1 MRVLE
6 IGPSSTGSKGGM
18 ATVIQGI
25 SESKELNKIHDIDL
39 FDSYIDGN
47 IFTRIIFSIYSYFK
61 FYTVYKKY
69 DLFHIHMASYGSSFR
84 KMYYIKLLKK
94 KNKKVI
100 VHIHGAKYLEF
111 YNSLKKSKQMYI
123 TENLNKSD
131 MVIAL
136 SEGWK
141 SEFETQLN
149 LKNVYVLNN
158 GINTEDYE
166 RANSDCIENKY
177 KFLFLGRLGKRKGA
191 YDLLSAIEELSKE
204 GVNVTCYMAGDGE
217 IDKFR
222 KIISEKKLED
232 NIKIIGWIDKEE
244 KIELLKNISTLILP
258 SYNEGLP
265 MAILEGMACGK
276 AIISTNVGSIPEVVI
291 QDQNGII
298 VEPGNIEQIKN
309 AIKQVISNDEKLI
322 NMSLNNIDAIDKNY
336 SRKKMHET
344 LIKYFKYVK
353 EKDTCK

>member
-1 MRVLE
+1 
-6 IGPSSTGSKGGM
+6 
-18 ATVIQGI
+18 
-25 SESKELNKIHDIDL
+25 
-39 FDSYIDGN
+39 
-47 IFTRIIFSIYSYFK
+47 
-61 FYTVYKKY
+61 
-69 DLFHIHMASYGSSFR
+69 
-84 KMYYIKLLKK
+84 
-94 KNKKVI
+94 
-100 VHIHGAKYLEF
+100 
-111 YNSLKKSKQMYI
+111 MYI